1 MHIVDDKLIRGRAV
15 TSPLRLYTM
24 KKNNINQIID
34 LRNTHSIKK
43 TIEKLTCK
51 MLGIKYIN
59 LKYSHRSKRLPNQ
72 EFFEKINETI
82 LNNNGKTYIHC
93 RYGKRRTGV
102 SVAIYEL
109 KHSNKSKKEI
119 IQNIFDLGFPELK
132 NPQEQTSK
140 RMKRYQLIIK
150 ELFEKYFI

>member
-34 LRNTHSIKK
+34 LRNTLSIKK

-72 EFFEKINETI
+72 E
-82 LNNNGKTYIHC
+82 
-93 RYGKRRTGV
+93 
-102 SVAIYEL
+102 
-109 KHSNKSKKEI
+109 
-119 IQNIFDLGFPELK
+119 
-132 NPQEQTSK
+132 
-140 RMKRYQLIIK
+140 
-150 ELFEKYFI
+150 LFEKYFI